1 MTSTVKITAHCS
13 EDKEVRVFRLENIAS
28 STNTKCLTK
37 IQNGETQEFY
47 IYDDFFI
54 IAQEVLKNQ
63 DI

>member
-13 EDKEVRVFRLENIAS
+13 NDKEVRVFRLEDNDNS
-28 STNTKCLTK
+28 LNHYLTTV
-37 IQNGETQEFY
+37 QNGETQEFS

-54 IAQEVLKNQ
+54 IAQEVLKTQ